1 MIFEFEGILSS
12 GGEEIEV
19 VVDALVAAVDIA
31 EMLLLSLVRG
41 DDVNGAPRPR
51 ISTSTPL
58 FQYLNGGGGA
68 AAVFPP
74 VFDLEGG
81 L

>member
-1 MIFEFEGILSS
+1 MILEVILSS
-12 GGEEIEV
+12 GREELEV
-19 VVDALVAAVDIA
+19 VADVLVAAVDVA
-31 EMLLLSLVRG
+31 EVLLLSLLRG
-41 DDVNGAPRPR
+41 DDVNGAPR

-58 FQYLNGGGGA
+58 FQYLNVGGGA
-68 AAVFPP
+68 AAVVCPP